1 MEPEHR
7 GRFRGLSEGVCVWGV
22 THISTD
28 RTRGAEFGHCVS
40 LVSTAM
46 IKQLTER
53 SLRETFYLSLQFQV
67 IVHNCREVTMART
80 WDSHI
85 LSRAERNAHM
95 HAHSLAPSS
104 VYPLIQLR
112 TPCLRNDTS
121 HGEMELSTSIN
132 IQTSPTDK
140 PTGQHDIGNSLRF
153 SFDVILGSIKLAA
166 KTKEYRLLVSV

>member
-1 MEPEHR
+1 MQGRVEPEHR
-7 GRFRGLSEGVCVWGV
+7 GGFRGLSEGVCVWGGV

-67 IVHNCREVTMART
+67 TVHNCREVTMART

-112 TPCLRNDTS
+112 TPCLRNDAS

-140 PTGQHDIGNSLRF
+140 PTGQPTSHKDSLPR
-153 SFDVILGSIKLAA
+153 
-166 KTKEYRLLVSV
+166 